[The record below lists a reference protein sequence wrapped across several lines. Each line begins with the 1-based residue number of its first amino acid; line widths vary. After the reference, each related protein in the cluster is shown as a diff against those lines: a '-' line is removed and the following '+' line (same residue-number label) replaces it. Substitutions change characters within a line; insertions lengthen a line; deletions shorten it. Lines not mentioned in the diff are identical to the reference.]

1 MGTYVYVDGFNCYY
15 RVVKGTPYKWLD
27 LSALCRHLLRGHN
40 VQRIKYF
47 TAHVS
52 ARPNDPDVPTRQQI
66 YLRALRTIPNL
77 EIILGQFVQNP
88 VRLPVA
94 WSDPLRFET
103 VIRTEE
109 KGSDVNLAS
118 HILHDGHRGCYD
130 VAVVISDDSDLAEP
144 LRMVKQELGL
154 VTGILTS
161 NRRPSLSLHRYATFY
176 RRIRRGVLQLSQFPE
191 VITDAAGSFH
201 KPPSW

>member
-1 MGTYVYVDGFNCYY
+1 MTTHVYVDGFNFYY
-15 RVVKGTPYKWLD
+15 RVVKGTNYKWLD
-27 LSALCRHLLRGHN
+27 FSALCRHLLPKHDI
-40 VQRIKYF
+40 QKIKYF

-52 ARPNDPDVPTRQQI
+52 ARPNDPDIPARQQV

-77 EIILGQFVQNP
+77 EIILGHFIQKE

-94 WSDPLRFET
+94 RTDPTRFET

-118 HILHDGHRGCYD
+118 HMLNDGYKHLYKA
-130 VAVVISDDSDLAEP
+130 AVVITDDSDLAEP
-144 LRMVKQELGL
+144 MRMIRQELRLVVGL
-154 VTGILTS
+154 LTS
-161 NRRPSLSLHRYATFY
+161 KKRPSIALNQYATFCK
-176 RRIRRGVLQLSQFPE
+176 RIRESVLRASQFPNE
-191 VITDAAGSFH
+191 LRDLNGVFH